1 MKMKWNPWP
10 WALTAW
16 FIFLIGV
23 CIWFV
28 IKSMGMN
35 HDLVS
40 SDYYAEGLQ
49 HDTHQ
54 AALARTRN
62 LENPP
67 RIQLDF
73 PQNRLIV
80 FLPSDVKGAV
90 LNLYRPSDA
99 RLDLKYALQDGVPSV
114 LSTLDLYPGM
124 WQAKISW
131 QNDGQDYYFQ
141 QDLFIQ

>member
-1 MKMKWNPWP
+1 MNKRWNPWP

-16 FIFLIGV
+16 FVFLIGV

-28 IKSMGMN
+28 IKSLGMN
-35 HDLVS
+35 HDLVT

-49 HDTHQ
+49 HDQHQ

-67 RIQLDF
+67 RIELDA

-80 FLPSDVKGAV
+80 FMPADAVGAV

-114 LSTLDLYPGM
+114 LSTLDLHPGM
-124 WQAKISW
+124 WQAKIVW
-131 QNDGQDYYFQ
+131 QNAGQDYYFQ
-141 QDLFIQ
+141 QDLFIP